1 MDEIRLEVRA
11 RNNILWHAI
20 FDVWPTVSA
29 FCQEHNISSAQSTVG
44 GLLNLK
50 RSPLNHKGEWN
61 KSSLKLAQIFGI
73 LPEDLFPLK
82 LYEIEEPQ
90 RVLEISFAQLPS
102 GFSLKE
108 LPAPNSLELDRA
120 DMEVADALK
129 EALARTTGRE
139 EDMIKLRFGLGKD
152 GKEHTYEEIGAIYG
166 LSNSR
171 IAQIVEKGLRK
182 MRARNPALLEK
193 WGYKLELEGKEE

>member
-20 FDVWPTVSA
+20 FDTWPNVRA
-29 FCQEHNISSAQSTVG
+29 FCLEHNINDQATVG
-44 GLLNLK
+44 ALLNLK

-61 KSSLKLAQIFGI
+61 KISLKLSQIFGV
-73 LPEDLFPLK
+73 LPEDLFPLT

-90 RVLEISFAQLPS
+90 RVLEISFAQLPA
-102 GFSLKE
+102 GLSLKE

-139 EDMIKLRFGLGKD
+139 EDMIKLRFGLGED
-152 GKEHTYEEIGAIYG
+152 EKEHTYEEIGAIYG